1 MYIYELRKLVKLVDE
16 FITFCFYNVSELLFY
31 QIWGLQ
37 ILVKLV
43 VNNNILSTMDVQSK
57 LDKNT
62 LSLSLIK
69 SMNFIYNKI
78 FKKRVRD

>member
-43 VNNNILSTMDVQSK
+43 VNNNILSTMDV
-57 LDKNT
+57 
-62 LSLSLIK
+62 
-69 SMNFIYNKI
+69 
-78 FKKRVRD
+78 

>member
-1 MYIYELRKLVKLVDE
+1 MFYFITKKKRKKEKKKELGKDKFRWEMYIYELRKLVKLVDE

-43 VNNNILSTMDVQSK
+43 VNNNILSTMDV
-57 LDKNT
+57 
-62 LSLSLIK
+62 
-69 SMNFIYNKI
+69 
-78 FKKRVRD
+78 